1 MASLAVGQ
9 RNVMYSARHE
19 KYPRKPE
26 KNPQKGGGGPP
37 PPKMAKKGGGVIFAI
52 FGFFGQKRAPFDS
65 PKAISKKRVIA
76 SVTKTEI
83 FPLKCPGI

>member
-9 RNVMYSARHE
+9 RNFSGIVLGMRNT
-19 KYPRKPE
+19 PQTP
-26 KNPQKGGGGPP
+26 KNPQKGGGDPP
-37 PPKMAKKGGGVIFAI
+37 PPKWPKRGGGVIFAI